1 MAEFDGVLFS
11 DLHLSPEL
19 PELTALFDAFVD
31 RVAGTPSVACLGDLT
46 EYWIGRQHL
55 LQPFGRHVYDQM
67 KRLSDGARDAIFV
80 PGNRDFL
87 FSAQARQAGWRVF
100 ANRFEG
106 DFCGTRVAFE
116 HGDRFCT
123 EDRQYQRFRMW
134 FRRLP
139 WRLLEMLI
147 NEERGHRLARNL
159 RSRSKGHVARKNPS
173 AFGIQRRPV
182 ERLVFRGAK
191 VIVCG
196 HVHTPFSRNYQ
207 GAKDIGRLHV
217 MSDWRDDG
225 AIVCTVKDGKFELTR
240 FTRNGFEP
248 FDAPSE
254 QKTYAAAEAAAE
266 PE

>member
-1 MAEFDGVLFS
+1 MPEFDGVLFS
-11 DLHLSPEL
+11 DLHLSPDA
-19 PELTALFDAFVD
+19 PELNALFDAFVD
-31 RVAGTPSVACLGDLT
+31 RVAGTPNVACLGDLA

-55 LQPFGRHVYDQM
+55 LQPFGKHVYDQM
-67 KRLSDGARDAIFV
+67 KRLSDAAQTAIFV

-87 FSAQARQAGWRVF
+87 FSAQARKAGWRVYR
-100 ANRFEG
+100 NRYEG
-106 DFCGTRVAFE
+106 EFCGKRVAFE

-123 EDRQYQRFRMW
+123 MDKQYQRFRMW

-139 WRLLEMLI
+139 WRFLEMII

-159 RSRSKGHVARKNPS
+159 RSRSKGQVARKNPS
-173 AFGIQRRPV
+173 AFGIQRGPI

-217 MSDWRDDG
+217 MSDWRPDG
-225 AIVCTVKDGKFELTR
+225 AIVCTVKNGEFALTR
-240 FTRNGFEP
+240 FTGTDFEP
-248 FDAPSE
+248 FEAPTE
-254 QKTYAAAEAAAE
+254 QRTYAAAEAANHE
-266 PE
+266 